1 MNKSIKP
8 DMITIARE
16 SRGYSQ
22 GQLAKKM
29 DVTQGKISKMES
41 GLIGVSDEMLK
52 AFSKHLNY
60 PEDFFMLSEQVYGT
74 GYSLMFHRKRKSL
87 SQKVIASIHAQ
98 MNIHRII
105 VSKLLNS
112 IDIEV
117 KFKPLDI
124 DEYDENVEEI
134 ANAIRAAWL
143 LPRGPVKNLTETIE
157 QAGGIII
164 KCDFGTPKVDAIS
177 QWIPGL
183 PPLFF
188 VNINVPGDRLRFS
201 LAHELGHVV
210 MHRIPRPEM
219 EEEADRFAAQ
229 LLMPREEVN
238 SSLSKISLAKL
249 ASLKLYW
256 KVSMAAL
263 LKRASDLKKITERT
277 ARFLWMQMGKAGYRT
292 HEPIEISIPFEEP
305 SSLNKIIQV
314 HLNELNYTKVEL
326 CKYLAIYPHEFN
338 STYLGQKERLR
349 LVTSE

>member
-1 MNKSIKP
+1 MNNSIKP
-8 DMITIARE
+8 EMITIARE

-22 GQLAKKM
+22 SDLAKKM
-29 DVTQGKISKMES
+29 KVSQGKISKMES

-52 AFSKHLNY
+52 ELSKKLNY
-60 PEDFFMLSEQVYGT
+60 PENFFMLPEPVYGT

-87 SQKVIASIHAQ
+87 SQKIIATIHAQ
-98 MNIHRII
+98 MNIHRIV
-105 VSKLLNS
+105 VSRLLNS
-112 IDIEV
+112 VDIDV

-134 ANAIRAAWL
+134 ADAVRAAWYI
-143 LPRGPVKNLTETIE
+143 PRGPIKNLTETIE
-157 QAGGIII
+157 RAGGIII

-188 VNINVPGDRLRFS
+188 VNMNVPGDRLRFS
-201 LAHELGHVV
+201 LAHELAHVI
-210 MHRIPRPEM
+210 MHRVPRPEM

-229 LLMPREEVN
+229 FLMPMQEIA
-238 SSLSKISLAKL
+238 SSLSNISLAKL

-263 LKRASDLKKITERT
+263 LKRASDLKKITDRKART
-277 ARFLWMQMGKAGYRT
+277 LWMQMSKAGYRT
-292 HEPIEISIPFEEP
+292 HEPVELSIPYEEP
-305 SSLNKIIQV
+305 ALLKKIIDV
-314 HLNELNYTKVEL
+314 YFSKLNYSKAQL
-326 CKYLAIYPHEFN
+326 CQYLAIYPDEFS

-349 LVTSE
+349 LVT